1 MKRFNLNHTAVRFH
15 LQTVKLD
22 QLLLCLTL
30 TIVLFTRLTYTYFT
44 YILAIINIFLFK
56 YQVCKLIDDSEKSKN
71 PKVNISQD
79 VITEWLLQNK
89 VLSIAFESKF
99 TIYRLN

>member
-1 MKRFNLNHTAVRFH
+1 MASTTGFEPGPHWWEAS
-15 LQTVKLD
+15 
-22 QLLLCLTL
+22 TL
-30 TIVLFTRLTYTYFT
+30 TTAPSHAPYIKLLQNILT
-44 YILAIINIFLFK
+44 IINLFLFK
-56 YQVCKLIDDSEKSKN
+56 NQVCKLIDDSEKSKN

-99 TIYRLN
+99 TIHYFVG

>member
-1 MKRFNLNHTAVRFH
+1 MSSQLVVPYLPFSYLPGYLKLHIIL
-15 LQTVKLD
+15 LQNI
-22 QLLLCLTL
+22 L
-30 TIVLFTRLTYTYFT
+30 TI
-44 YILAIINIFLFK
+44 INLFLFK

-89 VLSIAFESKF
+89 VLSIAFESEF
-99 TIYRLN
+99 TI

>member
-1 MKRFNLNHTAVRFH
+1 M
-15 LQTVKLD
+15 
-22 QLLLCLTL
+22 LCLTL
-30 TIVLFTRLTYTYFT
+30 TIFLFNRLTYTYFT
-44 YILAIINIFLFK
+44 YNYFSYNQYILFK

-99 TIYRLN
+99 TI

>member
-1 MKRFNLNHTAVRFH
+1 M
-15 LQTVKLD
+15 
-22 QLLLCLTL
+22 
-30 TIVLFTRLTYTYFT
+30 
-44 YILAIINIFLFK
+44 
-56 YQVCKLIDDSEKSKN
+56 IDDSEKSKN

-99 TIYRLN
+99 TIHYFVSLTSADKDSIVSGSAQSP

>member
-1 MKRFNLNHTAVRFH
+1 MLKFH

-22 QLLLCLTL
+22 ELTTCCALITYHFLIYQVKLHIILLQNIL
-30 TIVLFTRLTYTYFT
+30 TI
-44 YILAIINIFLFK
+44 INLFLFK

-99 TIYRLN
+99 TI

>member
-1 MKRFNLNHTAVRFH
+1 MINL
-15 LQTVKLD
+15 
-22 QLLLCLTL
+22 
-30 TIVLFTRLTYTYFT
+30 
-44 YILAIINIFLFK
+44 FLFK

-99 TIYRLN
+99 TILLNFSTMVHLCIRTVY

>member
-1 MKRFNLNHTAVRFH
+1 MVGFHPQTA
-15 LQTVKLD
+15 KLD
-22 QLLLCLTL
+22 QLILCLYL
-30 TIVLFTRLTYTYFT
+30 PFSYLQVKLHIKLLQIISTIIDLFF
-44 YILAIINIFLFK
+44 FK

-99 TIYRLN
+99 TI